1 MEDEEEGGKEK
12 KRRRKMMASGTIYT
26 VYTCKQLN
34 LPTLQY
40 HTHWSEQNPRTFP
53 FAAEPALEDAF
64 FPLEGGADFSGFSFS
79 FSLAA
84 APSLLEGDCFA
95 FGGGC

>member
-1 MEDEEEGGKEK
+1 MRGREGK
-12 KRRRKMMASGTIYT
+12 KRTNRKGERRWQ
-26 VYTCKQLN
+26 VVLD
-34 LPTLQY
+34 LPTLQH
-40 HTHWSEQNPRTFP
+40 HTHWSEQNLHTFP
-53 FAAEPALEDAF
+53 FAAEPALEGAF

-95 FGGGC
+95 FAGGC

>member
-12 KRRRKMMASGTIYT
+12 EEEKEADGKRY
-26 VYTCKQLN
+26 YTCKELN
-34 LPTLQY
+34 LPTLQH
-40 HTHWSEQNPRTFP
+40 HTHWSEQNPHTFP
-53 FAAEPALEDAF
+53 FAAEPTLEGAF

-95 FGGGC
+95 FAGGC